1 MAFTAGLNK
10 SATPGRSTFVLN
22 TVKVSRDHLD
32 ENKIRVRDFT
42 RFNVSGRVFLIRTE
56 NLNMFPDTL
65 LGSSD
70 KNTFWRDDL
79 NAYYFDRNREFFVSV
94 QQFYQLKGVFRYPSH
109 AIEDPV
115 VIRRELELPANSSD
129 GFSLK
134 AIKSVDPSQR
144 EKLYNLLNFANSS
157 SSANVLAWVDC
168 LLIGLSVIMLIIES
182 EPTYKKYFAENGQ
195 EAHKFA
201 FAANSVIMGY
211 FTFDYV
217 LRIIAHPSTLGIFRV
232 TRVFKLVRR
241 CEALLVLVRALSR
254 TTKEL
259 LLLAAMVSLSA
270 LLLGSVMYY
279 VEYSHEV
286 AEACSR
292 QGREM
297 SMRCK
302 FNSIPNSCWWAV
314 ITITTVGYGDMVPET
329 FPGKIVGTIAVFLA
343 LVLIALPAT
352 IIVTKFSEEY
362 EKGVS
367 QVEQDDV
374 MG

>member
-70 KNTFWRDDL
+70 KNRFWRDDL

-94 QQFYQLKGVFRYPSH
+94 QQFYQLKDTNPTSNPDTIPTNRQLS
-109 AIEDPV
+109 
-115 VIRRELELPANSSD
+115 ANSSD